1 MLRRGSVPLLAH
13 GLAEYGEGVLLIAA
27 PFLFSFDTDGATV
40 VSVLLGAAVLVLAV
54 VTQASTGIV
63 RSLPIASHVVLD
75 YVLVLF
81 LIAFPFVFGFS
92 DDGAA
97 LAFFLVLGVAHLL
110 MSVAT
115 RFGGRETSSG
125 A

>member
-1 MLRRGSVPLLAH
+1 MLRRGSVPLVAH
-13 GLAEYGEGVLLIAA
+13 GLAEYGEGVLLVAA
-27 PFLFSFDTDGATV
+27 PFLFNFETDGATV
-40 VSVLLGAAVLVLAV
+40 VSILLGAAVLVLAV
-54 VTQASTGIV
+54 VTQATTGVV
-63 RSLPIASHVVLD
+63 RSLPIASHIVLD

-110 MSVAT
+110 LSVTT
-115 RFGGRETSSG
+115 RFSGRDASR

>member
-1 MLRRGSVPLLAH
+1 MLRRGSVPLLVH
-13 GLAEYGEGVLLIAA
+13 GLVEYGEGVLLIAA
-27 PFLFSFDTDGATV
+27 PLLLGFDSDGATV

-63 RSLPIASHVVLD
+63 RSLPIASHIVLD

-92 DDGAA
+92 DDDAA
-97 LAFFLVLGVAHLL
+97 LALFLVLGVAHLL

-115 RFGGRETSSG
+115 RFSARETRG
-125 A
+125 